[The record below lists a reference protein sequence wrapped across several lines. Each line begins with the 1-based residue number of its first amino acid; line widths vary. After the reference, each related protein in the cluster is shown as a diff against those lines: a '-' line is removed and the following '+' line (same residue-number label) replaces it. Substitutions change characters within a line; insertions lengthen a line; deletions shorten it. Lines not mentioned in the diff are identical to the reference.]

1 MDFPAP
7 CVFPRKWSNQLLCR
21 WKKRC
26 DFSPTWFIGIIIANW
41 DWLTGW
47 YWLIGI
53 WWEHC
58 PLDPS
63 GNLSYKWDFS
73 RFLMAER
80 WDSPLAFALQDLL
93 YLPESF
99 STSKILLKSSAA
111 ENGNLEFFQQTCSP
125 ISLENPSEN
134 RHRMEF
140 LIGKYRFSQQLL
152 HIYHM
157 CTTIYPISIAQ
168 AWIPREKMSYD
179 ASTKNFIC

>member
-1 MDFPAP
+1 MNHNGDYRCKPLWTIINQLETSISSVDFPAP

-99 STSKILLKSSAA
+99 STSSSAA
-111 ENGNLEFFQQTCSP
+111 GKSRVL
-125 ISLENPSEN
+125 LENPSEN

-140 LIGKYRFSQQLL
+140 LIGKYRK
-152 HIYHM
+152 
-157 CTTIYPISIAQ
+157 SIQ
-168 AWIPREKMSYD
+168 YL
-179 ASTKNFIC
+179 